1 MIIQQLLVLFL
12 TIFILLQIIKMSYHR
27 YMSASTS
34 YASTSHAPTSH
45 ASTSYAYVEGA
56 TTMTEEANKA
66 SSSPQY
72 TNTGLDNDPLYL
84 AKTNAANIAYL
95 KSKVDELLALKQ
107 QVSDLSGVVQQ
118 NSTGITNISQQL
130 SNTAYQMVGRDPNS
144 TEPLP
149 TPTGLD

>member
-1 MIIQQLLVLFL
+1 MIIQQFLVLFL
-12 TIFILLQIIKMSYHR
+12 TIFILLQIIKMSYNR
-27 YMSASTS
+27 YMYSTSYAPTSYASTS
-34 YASTSHAPTSH
+34 YASTS
-45 ASTSYAYVEGA
+45 YVEGA
-56 TTMTEEANKA
+56 TTMAEEANKA
-66 SSSPQY
+66 TSSPQY

-130 SNTAYQMVGRDPNS
+130 SNTANQIVGRDPNS

>member
-12 TIFILLQIIKMSYHR
+12 TIFILLQIIKMSYNR
-27 YMSASTS
+27 YI
-34 YASTSHAPTSH
+34 SHAPTSYASH
-45 ASTSYAYVEGA
+45 APTSYAPTSYAYVEGA

-66 SSSPQY
+66 NANPQY

>member
-1 MIIQQLLVLFL
+1 
-12 TIFILLQIIKMSYHR
+12 MSYHR

-34 YASTSHAPTSH
+34 YASTSHASTSH
-45 ASTSYAYVEGA
+45 AYVEGA

-66 SSSPQY
+66 NAANPQY

>member
-1 MIIQQLLVLFL
+1 MVIQQFLVLLL
-12 TIFILLQIIKMSYHR
+12 TIFILLQIIKMSYNR
-27 YMSASTS
+27 YMSAPTSYASTS
-34 YASTSHAPTSH
+34 YASTSYAPPS
-45 ASTSYAYVEGA
+45 YVEGA

-66 SSSPQY
+66 TSSPQY

-107 QVSDLSGVVQQ
+107 QVSDLSGIVEQ

-130 SNTAYQMVGRDPNS
+130 SNTANQIVGRDPNS